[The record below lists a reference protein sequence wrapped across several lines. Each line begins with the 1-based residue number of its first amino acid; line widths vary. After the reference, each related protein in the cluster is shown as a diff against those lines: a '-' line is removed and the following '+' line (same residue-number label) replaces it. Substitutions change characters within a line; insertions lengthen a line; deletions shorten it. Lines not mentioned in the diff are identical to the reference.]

1 MKTPSK
7 LPDINRQTPLASG
20 MALASTS
27 VLICCYYCNNK
38 RIYWPVNNKKTAV
51 LTPKMNDLN
60 RLKPNKYIQSLEA
73 EIKQLKLTI
82 AHHGRMR
89 FGVKSEVFN
98 EQQRDL
104 FAEDWQVDDTDLQQ
118 HLEQLSTSPKAP
130 RVRAGRQALA
140 AHLPRIDIRHEPA
153 SCTCEQ
159 CGQALKFMR
168 DEVVEKLDII
178 PIQFQ
183 VIRHIYP
190 QMACRKC
197 ETIIAEPSELSVIDG
212 GLATARLLAWVM
224 VSKFVD
230 HLPLYRLEQIALRQ
244 GVPFPR
250 STLADWVGR
259 IGFSLQ
265 VLVDRLVAILR
276 QRAVLHA
283 DETPVQQLDPKAKS
297 GGTKKAYLWAY
308 RSNALDGQDP
318 IIVFDYQTS
327 RAGHHARDFL
337 QDWQGH
343 LVVDDYAGYKALFEA
358 KDKDGKP
365 IRTEVGCWA
374 HVRRKFFELH
384 VANQS
389 PMAAEALRRI
399 GLLYEIEREAQEKG
413 LSVPQRQALRL
424 EKSMPVLLS
433 LHGWL
438 KEQVRTIAPN
448 SGMAKALAHALKRW
462 PSLVVYAQSGDIPM
476 DNNPVENC
484 IRPIALGKKN
494 WLFAGSERAGCRA
507 AAIQSLLATAKLN
520 GLEPLTW
527 LTTTLEKLPTW
538 PNSRLDELLPLRS
551 LTEQQE

>member
-1 MKTPSK
+1 MKPPSK
-7 LPDINRQTPLASG
+7 LPDVSLKTPLASG
-20 MALASTS
+20 MAHALTS
-27 VLICCYYCNNK
+27 V
-38 RIYWPVNNKKTAV
+38 P
-51 LTPKMNDLN
+51 DLLLLLQQQADLLAN
-60 RLKPNKYIQSLEA
+60 QQQENSRLNAENERLKSLKADHKYIQSLEA

-89 FGVKSEVFN
+89 FGIKSESFN

-104 FAEDWQVDDTDLQQ
+104 FAEDWQADDTDLQQ
-118 HLEQLSTSPKAP
+118 YLEQLNTSTQAKPA
-130 RVRAGRQALA
+130 RLRAGRQPLA

-159 CGQALKFMR
+159 CGQALKLIR
-168 DEVVEKLDII
+168 DEVVEKLDVI

-197 ETIIAEPSELSVIDG
+197 ETIIAEPSEPSVIDSG
-212 GLATARLLAWVM
+212 VATARLLAWVM

-265 VLVDRLVAILR
+265 VLVERLVEILR

-283 DETPVQQLDPKAKS
+283 DETPVQQLDPKAKL

-308 RSNALDGQDP
+308 RSNSLDGQDP
-318 IIVFDYQTS
+318 LVVFDYQTS
-327 RAGHHARDFL
+327 RAGQHARDFL
-337 QDWQGH
+337 QDWQGY
-343 LVVDDYAGYKALFEA
+343 LVVDDYAGYKALFN
-358 KDKDGKP
+358 GKV
-365 IRTEVGCWA
+365 TEVGCWA
-374 HVRRKFFELH
+374 HVRRKFFELQ

-389 PMAAEALRRI
+389 PMASEALRRI
-399 GLLYEIEREAQEKG
+399 GLLYEIEQRGKALAVTERQVLRQTE
-413 LSVPQRQALRL
+413 SVP
-424 EKSMPVLLS
+424 VLSS
-433 LHGWL
+433 LLDWL
-438 KEQVRTIAPN
+438 IEQVRVIAPN
-448 SGMAKALAHALKRW
+448 SGMAKALSHAIKRW
-462 PSLVVYAQSGDIPM
+462 SSLVVYAQSGDIPI

-520 GLEPLTW
+520 GLEPLAW

-538 PNSRLDELLPLRS
+538 PNSRIDELLPLRS
-551 LTEQQE
+551 SLGQQAGVD